1 MQEQCRL
8 ISLAEYQKL
17 LSDSMAKD
25 EGVEINAELV
35 HKMHI
40 LEKQLDI
47 AVKALEWLDRHSSK
61 YDCSWSIEEQ
71 LDNIKAQAQAAVYQ
85 IEELDK

>member
-1 MQEQCRL
+1 M

-47 AVKALEWLDRHSSK
+47 AVKALEWYSDYTNSTKGVFNMKPEKEARDALK
-61 YDCSWSIEEQ
+61 Q
-71 LDNIKAQAQAAVYQ
+71 IK
-85 IEELDK
+85 ELDK